1 MHLFFSFPEMIF
13 FQLLSHFF
21 SFPSFTPLPSL
32 LSCHVSLT
40 SVPALTS
47 HFLSSFLIF
56 LPFPVF
62 HSFSTSIPFM
72 SLPIFLF
79 DLTSF
84 SYSHVLSLRL
94 ILSSSQA
101 SLLFLL
107 SCLTSFAL
115 FLSHLTSFPLNS
127 PSPNYHNSTHSESNK
142 RLMQMM
148 CGLSDMLLWCERE
161 QEREREC
168 SVQLEGAFSARFCP
182 FREYDITHREFPAA
196 CIFGHNVPRRAW
208 QTARNTEDSAS
219 FGEEHFNVTS
229 TRLATCTLQIHT
241 GFDEQTDGWDTMQ
254 CILGDGRLSW
264 NQYTA
269 LWVRVWIMP
278 SL

>member
-1 MHLFFSFPEMIF
+1 MIF
-13 FQLLSHFF
+13 FQLLSNFF

-32 LSCHVSLT
+32 LSCHVSL
-40 SVPALTS
+40 PFLLLPFLLLHLTFFPNFS
-47 HFLSSFLIF
+47 SSFLF
-56 LPFPVF
+56 LSFTHFPLPFLSCPY
-62 HSFSTSIPFM
+62 
-72 SLPIFLF
+72 PIFLF

-161 QEREREC
+161 EEREREC
-168 SVQLEGAFSARFCP
+168 SVQLEGAFSVRFCP

-208 QTARNTEDSAS
+208 QTARNTEDSG
-219 FGEEHFNVTS
+219 FLWRRTFQCHINTS
-229 TRLATCTLQIHT
+229 GHMHTTDSHRLWW
-241 GFDEQTDGWDTMQ
+241 TDWRVGYNAVHS
-254 CILGDGRLSW
+254 GRW
-264 NQYTA
+264 
-269 LWVRVWIMP
+269 
-278 SL
+278 